1 MGESEVIAR
10 NHRINPNF
18 SKHLLFKL
26 NFFVQ
31 ELEGLKRAYAEM
43 ILNTAKEAAAR
54 VMASEIKARNFELDL
69 ISSKEEATRIL
80 LRLKHMMDAKVTLK
94 PG

>member
-10 NHRINPNF
+10 NDRINPNF
-18 SKHLLFKL
+18 SKHFLFKL